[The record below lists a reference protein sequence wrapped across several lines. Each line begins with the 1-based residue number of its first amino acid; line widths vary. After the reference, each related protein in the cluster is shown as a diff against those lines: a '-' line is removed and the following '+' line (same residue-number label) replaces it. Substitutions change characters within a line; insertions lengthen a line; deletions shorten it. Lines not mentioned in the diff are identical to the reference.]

1 MRLQQVIVGMR
12 GVKLNGWALPFERKV
27 TELRA
32 KEMKFVHAELQMFAF
47 QIFLMIMNPQFAIL
61 ATFSCKA
68 LTAERM
74 GAADAF
80 AAMALFNVLRF
91 PLMYLGQVI
100 ALGVQALVSTK
111 RITSYLAKTNVTV
124 LPGSGAV
131 EIIVAEMSEVE
142 TEDGEESEA
151 DLLFAFQHA
160 TFSWSIAENDRGDDD
175 DSNDKTVDSAATTTP
190 ADSGFIGAASR
201 TEDVGDSSATSA
213 VAKRPIPSIELTP
226 SRFTSALDQL
236 ELHDVASLSAAAK
249 PGTVTGGS
257 AAGNELS
264 TSQFTSALEQLE
276 LHAAASVLSR
286 ADTAHAAGAAAV
298 PLFTGGI
305 VPVQIHLP
313 LPSPGA
319 DGTAE
324 AEGED
329 DESPS
334 TTPRSFVLSQV
345 SLRLNRGEVVA
356 VVGGVGSGKS
366 TLLSS
371 ILRETVL
378 VGGAVT
384 RRSRSVAA
392 VAYAAQ
398 TAWVMNDTLRSNIIF
413 GEAFEKEWFDEV
425 LEACGMVPD
434 IATLANGIETVIGE
448 RGVTLSGGQKQRVS
462 LARAVYARAD
472 LVLLDDPLSALDAHT
487 GSHVFRRLLGKRGLL
502 RRELPSGR
510 RAGVVLVTHAA
521 HFLGSVDRVI
531 VLHGGEIKF
540 AGDYA
545 GLSKLVNDAVVAQ
558 GIEIG
563 DGHARTSKGRT
574 ATAVTATAP
583 EMVDN
588 GSTEQTLAAV
598 LRSLVVAQEGGED
611 VGGSLRSNLSSTN
624 SLGSIA
630 APHVTGPRARGSSS
644 FFSHTKA
651 SSLYLEEAVSGS
663 SSPRG
668 NGRGSPTLGFAV
680 STAASCAATERLGS
694 GSSLILLAAASVPA
708 TRSLSA
714 KDIQELEASFD
725 RRSGGPSLRRG
736 YHSHMNLEV
745 LAKDPTFLAI
755 AAERAAHDAKF
766 PLEQSQHFHEA
777 TGGPSLRRGY
787 HSHPNLQQFSSVSV
801 PITESTV
808 TMLRRSAST
817 AGSMDNLSGSVL
829 DNIPAHSSAAGG
841 SGSVAKKSLLE
852 AAVELPDVQASRKIA
867 KEEVAP
873 LASASQ
879 SYPSQSVRVD
889 VAEGGGGDDSEIGE
903 KSTPGGDDSSSNSG
917 GSDASLSNRALS
929 KEHRDTGGVSFGVY
943 FSFFKAAGGLMWM
956 VPLLVVIT
964 LERMLY
970 ASCDWWYVLTT
981 RNPSGATWNS

>member
-1 MRLQQVIVGMR
+1 MTLPPTFMRLQQVIVGMR

-124 LPGSGAV
+124 LPGSGAL

-151 DLLFAFQHA
+151 DLLFAFQQA

-190 ADSGFIGAASR
+190 ADSGFIGAATSR

-236 ELHDVASLSAAAK
+236 ELHAVASSSAAAK
-249 PGTVTGGS
+249 PGDITGGS

-334 TTPRSFVLSQV
+334 TTSRSFVLSQV

-472 LVLLDDPLSALDAHT
+472 LVLLDDPLSALD
-487 GSHVFRRLLGKRGLL
+487 
-502 RRELPSGR
+502 P
-510 RAGVVLVTHAA
+510 HAA
-521 HFLGSVDRVI
+521 
-531 VLHGGEIKF
+531 
-540 AGDYA
+540 
-545 GLSKLVNDAVVAQ
+545 
-558 GIEIG
+558 
-563 DGHARTSKGRT
+563 
-574 ATAVTATAP
+574 AP
-583 EMVDN
+583 RR
-588 GSTEQTLAAV
+588 G
-598 LRSLVVAQEGGED
+598 
-611 VGGSLRSNLSSTN
+611 
-624 SLGSIA
+624 
-630 APHVTGPRARGSSS
+630 ARG
-644 FFSHTKA
+644 
-651 SSLYLEEAVSGS
+651 
-663 SSPRG
+663 
-668 NGRGSPTLGFAV
+668 
-680 STAASCAATERLGS
+680 
-694 GSSLILLAAASVPA
+694 
-708 TRSLSA
+708 
-714 KDIQELEASFD
+714 
-725 RRSGGPSLRRG
+725 
-736 YHSHMNLEV
+736 
-745 LAKDPTFLAI
+745 
-755 AAERAAHDAKF
+755 
-766 PLEQSQHFHEA
+766 
-777 TGGPSLRRGY
+777 
-787 HSHPNLQQFSSVSV
+787 
-801 PITESTV
+801 
-808 TMLRRSAST
+808 
-817 AGSMDNLSGSVL
+817 
-829 DNIPAHSSAAGG
+829 
-841 SGSVAKKSLLE
+841 
-852 AAVELPDVQASRKIA
+852 ASR
-867 KEEVAP
+867 AP
-873 LASASQ
+873 
-879 SYPSQSVRVD
+879 P
-889 VAEGGGGDDSEIGE
+889 
-903 KSTPGGDDSSSNSG
+903 P
-917 GSDASLSNRALS
+917 
-929 KEHRDTGGVSFGVY
+929 
-943 FSFFKAAGGLMWM
+943 
-956 VPLLVVIT
+956 P
-964 LERMLY
+964 
-970 ASCDWWYVLTT
+970 
-981 RNPSGATWNS
+981 